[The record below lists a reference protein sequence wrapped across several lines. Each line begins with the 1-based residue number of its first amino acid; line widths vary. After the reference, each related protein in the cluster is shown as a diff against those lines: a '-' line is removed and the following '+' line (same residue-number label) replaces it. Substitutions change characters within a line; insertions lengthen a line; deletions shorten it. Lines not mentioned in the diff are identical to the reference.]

1 MREARL
7 EVQRE
12 VERGVC
18 EGGRLTLPQ
27 EAQLLGSER
36 EQEAEEIRRHFVVE
50 RGLHDGEIVGEPFV
64 DHVFNIILFIIL
76 VSSLRGP
83 AR

>member
-1 MREARL
+1 MREGRL

-27 EAQLLGSER
+27 EGQLLGGQR
-36 EQEAEEIRRHFVVE
+36 EQEAEEIGRHFVVE
-50 RGLHDGEIVGEPFV
+50 GGLHDGEIVGEPFV
-64 DHVFNIILFIIL
+64 DHVFNIILLIIL
-76 VSSLRGP
+76 VSSLWGP
-83 AR
+83 AQ

>member
-12 VERGVC
+12 IERGVC
-18 EGGRLTLPQ
+18 EGRGLTLPQ
-27 EAQLLGSER
+27 EAQLLGGER
-36 EQEAEEIRRHFVVE
+36 EQEAEEVRRHFVVE
-50 RGLHDGEIVGEPFV
+50 GGLHDGEIVGEPFV
-64 DHVFNIILFIIL
+64 DHIFNIILLIIL